1 MNQHLAQALCSLRP
15 NVEWTLPG
23 DEILA
28 NVIWPE
34 GIDPP
39 SQAEVSA
46 EIERLEALSQA
57 SKRYAAAKGALTDH
71 LNKLALSWEYGSYD
85 RAGIYC
91 TSKNPK
97 YRAEAQAI
105 IDYGSDCFTVSDEI
119 RAGRIAEPQ
128 TVEAFMALMPA
139 LPQRPVVE

>member
-1 MNQHLAQALCSLRP
+1 MIGIALQNLRP
-15 NVEWTLPG
+15 GVAWVLTGEPVLAKVEW
-23 DEILA
+23 
-28 NVIWPE
+28 PE
-34 GIDPP
+34 NTVPP
-39 SQAEVSA
+39 TQAEVDA
-46 EIERLEALSQA
+46 EISRMQVARV
-57 SKRYAAAKGALTDH
+57 SKQRYEAAKAALADH
-71 LNKLALSWEYGSYD
+71 LNSLAVSWEYGSYD

-97 YRAEAQAI
+97 YKAEAQAI
-105 IDYGSDCFTVSDEI
+105 IDYGSDCFEVSDDI

>member
-1 MNQHLAQALCSLRP
+1 MNNLEFALQNLRP
-15 NVEWTLPG
+15 GIAWVLPG
-23 DEILA
+23 EQVLENVKWPAGVNPPTQDEV
-28 NVIWPE
+28 N
-34 GIDPP
+34 
-39 SQAEVSA
+39 A
-46 EIERLEALSQA
+46 EINRLVLAKQGER
-57 SKRYAAAKGALTDH
+57 RYSAAKSALTDH

-105 IDYGSDCFTVSDEI
+105 IDYGSDCFAVSDDI
-119 RAGRIAEPQ
+119 RAGHIAEPE
-128 TVEAFMALMPA
+128 TIEAFMALVPA

>member
-1 MNQHLAQALCSLRP
+1 MFEQALQNLRP
-15 NVEWTLPG
+15 GVEWILPGKQKLENVEWP
-23 DEILA
+23 D
-28 NVIWPE
+28 
-34 GIDPP
+34 GITPP
-39 SQAEVSA
+39 TQAEVDA
-46 EIERLEALSQA
+46 EIERLLSEKQTR
-57 SKRYAAAKGALTDH
+57 KRYEAAKAALTDH

-105 IDYGSDCFTVSDEI
+105 IDYGSDCFEVSDDI
-119 RAGRIAEPQ
+119 RAGHIAEPA